1 MKSVSELRQWQNEAM
16 QLWKESGFRGCIEVA
31 TGGGKTTFAL
41 AAYLEL
47 LKHKSDLRILV
58 IVPTTA
64 LADQW
69 FVNFE
74 EDLDI
79 NEDQIKIIRT
89 TDLEPDRPVNIAV
102 INSARAYG
110 GFCSESKD
118 IFLVVDECHRAGS
131 DENSRALFSGS
142 YASLGLSATPFR
154 EFDDGFHAYIEPVL
168 GPVIFSY
175 SLDDAIRDGV
185 LSSMTVTN
193 IRIPLLQSEQEEY
206 DSLTTKIGRAF
217 GQNADESI
225 VDALLRARSHLN
237 NNAFYR
243 VPTVLSILESY
254 RGERCLIFLESIS
267 SAQEALSILD
277 DHNHSVGIYHS
288 KLSDSVRRLNLKLFR
303 RGVFDVLIAC
313 RALDEGFNVPEARV
327 AIIGAG
333 TSSKRQRIQRMG
345 RVLRSMTGKSN
356 AEVLTIYATD
366 VEEAR
371 LSVEAER
378 LAGIVKIDWK
388 SVVHE
393 Q

>member
-1 MKSVSELRQWQNEAM
+1 MTEITELRQWQVESM
-16 QLWKESGFRGCIEVA
+16 QLWKENGFRGCIEVA

-47 LKHKSDLRILV
+47 LKVNSNLKILV

-74 EDLDI
+74 EDLNID
-79 NEDQIKIIRT
+79 ESQIKMIKT
-89 TDLEPDRPVNIAV
+89 SDLEPDLPVNIAV
-102 INSARAYG
+102 INSARAYE
-110 GFCSESKD
+110 GFCAESEN

-131 DENSRALFSGS
+131 NENSKALFSGTF
-142 YASLGLSATPFR
+142 ASLGLSATPFR

-185 LSSMTVTN
+185 LASMTVTN
-193 IRIPLLQSEQEEY
+193 IRIPLLESEKQEY
-206 DSLTTKIGRAF
+206 DALTAKIGRAF
-217 GQNADESI
+217 GQNADQSI
-225 VDALLRARSHLN
+225 IDSLLRARSRLY

-243 VPTVLSILESY
+243 VPTVLSLLERY

-267 SAQEALSILD
+267 AAQEALELLD
-277 DHNHSVGIYHS
+277 EHNHSVSIYHS

-303 RGVFDVLIAC
+303 RGVFDILIAC
-313 RALDEGFNVPEARV
+313 RALDEGFNVPEARI

-345 RVLRSMTGKSN
+345 RVLRSMSGKTS

-378 LAGIVKIDWK
+378 LAGIVKIEWK
-388 SVVHE
+388 GVVHE

>member
-1 MKSVSELRQWQNEAM
+1 MKEISELRQWQIEAM
-16 QLWKESGFRGCIEVA
+16 QLWKENSFRGCVEVA

-41 AAYLEL
+41 AAYSEL
-47 LKHKSDLRILV
+47 LKIKPDLKILV

-74 EDLDI
+74 EDLGFD
-79 NEDQIKIIRT
+79 ESQIKAIST
-89 TDLEPDRPVNIAV
+89 TDIQPDSQVNIAV
-102 INSARAYG
+102 INSARAYE
-110 GFCSESKD
+110 GFCSESQN

-131 DENSRALFSGS
+131 DENSKALFKNTF
-142 YASLGLSATPFR
+142 ASLGLSATPFR
-154 EFDDGFHAYIEPVL
+154 EFDDGFHTYIGPIL

-185 LSSMTVTN
+185 LSSMTMTN
-193 IRIPLLQSEQEEY
+193 IRIPLLESEQLEY
-206 DSLTTKIGRAF
+206 DLLTSKIGRAF
-217 GQNADESI
+217 GQNVDQSI
-225 VDALLRARSHLN
+225 IDSLLRARSRLY

-243 VPTVLSILESY
+243 VPTILSILENY
-254 RGERCLIFLESIS
+254 RGERCLVFLESIS
-267 SAQEALSILD
+267 AAQEALYLLD
-277 DHNHSVGIYHS
+277 NHNHSVSIYHS
-288 KLSDSVRRLNLKLFR
+288 KLSNSVRRLNLKLFR

-313 RALDEGFNVPEARV
+313 RALDEGFNVPEARI

-345 RVLRSMTGKSN
+345 RVLRAMSGKNN

-378 LAGIVKIDWK
+378 LSGIVQIEWK
-388 SVVHE
+388 GVRHE

>member
-1 MKSVSELRQWQNEAM
+1 MKGISELRQWQIEAM
-16 QLWKESGFRGCIEVA
+16 QLWKENGFRGCIEVA

-47 LKHKSDLRILV
+47 LKIKEDLKILV

-69 FVNFE
+69 YVNFE
-74 EDLDI
+74 EDLDFD
-79 NEDQIKIIRT
+79 ESQIKMIST
-89 TDLEPDRPVNIAV
+89 SDLQPDLPVNIAV
-102 INSARAYG
+102 INSARAYES
-110 GFCSESKD
+110 FCTESENL
-118 IFLVVDECHRAGS
+118 FLVVDECHRAGS
-131 DENSRALFSGS
+131 DENSKALFSGT

-154 EFDDGFHAYIEPVL
+154 EFDDGFHSYIEPVL

-185 LSSMTVTN
+185 LASMKVTN
-193 IRIPLLQSEQEEY
+193 IRIPLLESEQQEY
-206 DSLTTKIGRAF
+206 DLLTAKIGRAF
-217 GQNADESI
+217 GQNAEQTI
-225 VDALLRARSHLN
+225 VDSLLRARSRLY

-243 VPTVLSILESY
+243 VPTILSILESY
-254 RGERCLIFLESIS
+254 RGERCLIFLESIAA
-267 SAQEALSILD
+267 AQETLNLLD
-277 DHNHSVGIYHS
+277 NHNHSVSIYHS

-303 RGVFDVLIAC
+303 RGVFDILIAC
-313 RALDEGFNVPEARV
+313 RALDEGFNVPEARI

-345 RVLRSMTGKSN
+345 RVLRSMSGKAD

-378 LAGIVKIDWK
+378 LSGIVKIDWK
-388 SVVHE
+388 GVVHE